1 MTAVLGKIVSLADA
15 IELCVPVPNR
25 RRESRRRPGE
35 VRWLRNARLKYGP
48 NVDIIDISPNGILIR
63 TNRELSA
70 NDTVVFELSVATG
83 NLLVVARVLRSRKV
97 ADSFSQWFE
106 TACRFKR
113 PLVVPKVVAEMRER
127 TDATARIVK
136 VDA

>member
-1 MTAVLGKIVSLADA
+1 MTAALGKIVSLADA

-35 VRWLRNARLKYGP
+35 VRWLRSVRLKYGP